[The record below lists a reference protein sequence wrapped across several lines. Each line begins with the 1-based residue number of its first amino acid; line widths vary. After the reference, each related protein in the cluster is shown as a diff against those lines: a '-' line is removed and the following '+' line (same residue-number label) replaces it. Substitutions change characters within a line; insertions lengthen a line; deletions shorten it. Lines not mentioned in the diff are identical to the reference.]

1 MENEVIFKNGL
12 FQDYYCK
19 INKAT
24 VTYANERE
32 QVVKTSQYNYK
43 SKTATIP
50 INYELRPV
58 VEEKYEQILKMD

>member
-1 MENEVIFKNGL
+1 MENEVIFTNGL
-12 FQDYYCK
+12 FQEYYCK

-32 QVVKTSQYNYK
+32 QVVKRSQYNYK

-50 INYELRPV
+50 INDELKPE
-58 VEEKYEQILKMD
+58 VEEKYEKILKMD